1 MSIAQLVNVSVASR
15 KLPEGRALNNVS
27 MSFGNGKFSAVL
39 GPNGSSKSLLIE
51 VLGGL
56 APISTGQVITCG
68 IDITHSGNDE
78 LAELRASSVSYV
90 FNKHNVIDTLT
101 IRENLLLAHTF
112 SSLHLDNVLYR
123 DVIGSFNLRKYLDLR
138 PSATTADVHQR
149 VAIARAVLKRS
160 RLILAHEPTQFLRQE
175 PSENVLIHYGV
186 VTANT
191 ACPSLCPPTT
201 TLQHP
206 MRITSTSFWM
216 ANPRAWLPTHLF
228 NPLLSLKKAAHTG
241 RDDPCS
247 LSSSSMLWHSG
258 EPTFFHQ
265 SSLFCPPCS
274 STWG

>member
-68 IDITHSGNDE
+68 IDITHSNNDE

-175 PSENVLIHYGV
+175 PSENVLDSLRRCNREYGM
-186 VTANT
+186 
-191 ACPSLCPPTT
+191 SII
-201 TLQHP
+201 
-206 MRITSTSFWM
+206 MSTHNNFAASY
-216 ANPRAWLPTHLF
+216 ADHVHLF
-228 NPLLSLKKAAHTG
+228 L
-241 RDDPCS
+241 D
-247 LSSSSMLWHSG
+247 G
-258 EPTFFHQ
+258 EPTGMVANPSLQ
-265 SSLFCPPCS
+265 SLAFAQES
-274 STWG
+274 SAYWAR